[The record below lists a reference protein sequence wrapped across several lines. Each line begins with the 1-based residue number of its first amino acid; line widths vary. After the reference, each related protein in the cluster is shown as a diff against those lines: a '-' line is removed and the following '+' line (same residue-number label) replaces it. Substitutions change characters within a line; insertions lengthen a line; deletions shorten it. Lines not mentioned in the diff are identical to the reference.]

1 MKNKYNTIQ
10 KYILDN
16 SVKDYTKETV
26 DGLFRAILEPV
37 ISNQKFEALLLFRI
51 KDLSNKK
58 SYVQRLCFSNVK
70 MFSFN
75 ESLNELNIYNSEI
88 HDIWKDTEFLIVLG
102 HRYSAT
108 LIWDYSLSGIE
119 NRTPVCL
126 MYNSKYTNELAKL
139 ILQNSNDDFKEEI
152 AKFTP
157 DRRENTL
164 LNKSVQNICDLLD
177 EKEEEI
183 LFSVAQSKTPI
194 NNNEELKTAQAIT
207 DKAKF
212 VAHEIKNNLSIV
224 NLYSKIIEK
233 RLQGIQL
240 DEETQESIN
249 NAIKNIEKASSS
261 MSYLISDLRSF
272 AKPYL
277 TQENLKEIITST
289 VNLCEIKAQT
299 NNVKINI
306 SNTIDEE
313 IITDKA
319 KLECALMNI
328 IFNAIEAC
336 SEGCKINISC
346 LKDSDEI
353 KVLIENN
360 GKEIPKDIQNKIFN
374 AEFTTK
380 EKGNGIGL
388 SACKEQLKQI
398 NCDLNLISS
407 DKEKTIFEINI
418 QI

>member
-1 MKNKYNTIQ
+1 MINKFNTIQ
-10 KYILDN
+10 RYILDN
-16 SVKDYTKETV
+16 SVRDYTKETV

-51 KDLSNKK
+51 KDISNKK
-58 SYVQRLCFSNVK
+58 SYIQRLCFSNVK

-75 ESLNELNIYNSEI
+75 ENLNEFNIYNSEI
-88 HDIWKDTEFLIVLG
+88 NDIWKDTEFLIILG
-102 HRYSAT
+102 HRYSAA

-119 NRTPVCL
+119 GRTPVCL
-126 MYNSKYTNELAKL
+126 MYNSKYTNELAKT
-139 ILQNSNDDFKEEI
+139 ILQNSNDDFKDEI

-177 EKEEEI
+177 QKEEELI
-183 LFSVAQSKTPI
+183 FSDLQSKTPI
-194 NNNEELKTAQAIT
+194 DNNEELKIAQAVT
-207 DKAKF
+207 EKAKF
-212 VAHEIKNNLSIV
+212 VAHEIKNNLSII

-233 RLQGIQL
+233 RLQNINFE
-240 DEETQESIN
+240 EETQESIN
-249 NAIKNIEKASSS
+249 TALKNIEKASSS

-277 TQENLKEIITST
+277 TQSNLKEIITST
-289 VNLCEIKAQT
+289 VDLCKIKAEEK
-299 NNVKINI
+299 NIKITQSDI
-306 SNTIDEE
+306 LDEE

-336 SEGCKINISC
+336 TDGCEINISC
-346 LKDSDEI
+346 TKEENEI
-353 KVLIENN
+353 KILIKNN
-360 GKEIPKDIQNKIFN
+360 GKEIPSENKDKIFN

-407 DKEKTIFEINI
+407 NKEKTIFEINI
-418 QI
+418 QN

>member
-16 SVKDYTKETV
+16 SVRDYTKETV

-51 KDLSNKK
+51 KDFSNKK
-58 SYVQRLCFSNVK
+58 SYIQRLCFSNVK
-70 MFSFN
+70 MYSFN
-75 ESLNELNIYNSEI
+75 ENLNEFNLYNSEI
-88 HDIWKDTEFLIVLG
+88 DDIWKDTEFLIILG
-102 HRYSAT
+102 HRYSAA
-108 LIWDYSLSGIE
+108 LIWDFSLSGIE

-126 MYNSKYTNELAKL
+126 MYNSKYTNEIAKT
-139 ILQNSNDDFKEEI
+139 ILQNSNDDFKDEI

-177 EKEEEI
+177 QKEEEL
-183 LFSVAQSKTPI
+183 LFSVAHNNTPI
-194 NNNEELKTAQAIT
+194 DNNEELKVAQAVT
-207 DKAKF
+207 EKAKF

-233 RLQGIQL
+233 RLQGFEF
-240 DEETQESIN
+240 DEETQASIN
-249 NAIKNIEKASSS
+249 TAIKNIEKASSS

-277 TQENLKEIITST
+277 TQANLKEIITST

-388 SACKEQLKQI
+388 SACKVQLKQI

-407 DKEKTIFEINI
+407 DKEKTIFEIKI
-418 QI
+418 QV